1 MHTRLHSR
9 ASGPLAPCRRCHGE
23 GGPAWPAA
31 AEGMAWTSRAGG
43 EGGLREKES
52 VRGPPAVVSGPEPTG
67 TGGRDTTRGGGF
79 AGGGLGRPP
88 PSPMLAGLGG
98 GAAPKPRACRAGGT
112 RTHHDHGTAAEGAGS
127 SGASGWAETISS
139 GWAEMS
145 ERMGRESE
153 ASSGA
158 SGWALSDDFKSTC
171 GLSVE
176 EPTSRR
182 EVASRPPV

>member
-9 ASGPLAPCRRCHGE
+9 ASGPLAPCRRCG

-31 AEGMAWTSRAGG
+31 AEGLAWTSRAGG

-52 VRGPPAVVSGPEPTG
+52 VRGPPAAVVSGPEPTG

-79 AGGGLGRPP
+79 AGGGLG
-88 PSPMLAGLGG
+88 G

-112 RTHHDHGTAAEGAGS
+112 RTRHDHGSAAEGAGS

-158 SGWALSDDFKSTC
+158 SGWALSNDFKSAC

-182 EVASRPPV
+182 EVGSRPPV

>member
-1 MHTRLHSR
+1 
-9 ASGPLAPCRRCHGE
+9 
-23 GGPAWPAA
+23 
-31 AEGMAWTSRAGG
+31 MAWTSRAGG

-52 VRGPPAVVSGPEPTG
+52 VRGAACSRERPRADGHGWARHYPWGWVCRRGTRSSAAVADAGRARGRRSAEAEGLP
-67 TGGRDTTRGGGF
+67 GGRH
-79 AGGGLGRPP
+79 AHASL
-88 PSPMLAGLGG
+88 S
-98 GAAPKPRACRAGGT
+98 
-112 RTHHDHGTAAEGAGS
+112 HDHGTAAEGAGS

-158 SGWALSDDFKSTC
+158 SGWARSDDFKSTC

-182 EVASRPPV
+182 EVGSRPPV

>member
-1 MHTRLHSR
+1 
-9 ASGPLAPCRRCHGE
+9 
-23 GGPAWPAA
+23 
-31 AEGMAWTSRAGG
+31 MAWTSRAGG

-145 ERMGRESE
+145 ERMGREPE